1 MMQKLMVMTAVV
13 MVLGGPA
20 LAGHANPW
28 ATEEDTILSKNH
40 EENLAKSVD
49 TPGEDEMLGVMVQ
62 NARGKLDP
70 DVGSAAS
77 GGKGDAGGRGGEGAG
92 NGGGKGRSN

>member
-1 MMQKLMVMTAVV
+1 MQKLMVMTAVV

-62 NARGKLDP
+62 NARGKLAP

-77 GGKGDAGGRGGEGAG
+77 GGNGGRGGEGAG
-92 NGGGKGRSN
+92 KGGGKGRSN